1 MRVNYEHHNVRRF
14 LSIFSIKFGTPH
26 LSPDRVTYKRLRL
39 TLLLI
44 VIDKLYFTY
53 GAILNNP
60 ILYDQIMHSM

>member
-14 LSIFSIKFGTPH
+14 PLCFSIKFGTPH
-26 LSPDRVTYKRLRL
+26 LSPDRALISFKSS
-39 TLLLI
+39 LL
-44 VIDKLYFTY
+44 IDKLYFTY

>member
-14 LSIFSIKFGTPH
+14 SLCFSIKFGTPH
-26 LSPDRVTYKRLRL
+26 LPPDRIAYNRLRL
-39 TLLLI
+39 TLLL
-44 VIDKLYFTY
+44 IDKLYFTY